1 MSARSAGYTF
11 FTRETLS
18 LELRIVSHY
27 LPAGNVPLTNM
38 IFVPSGNLEGA
49 IKLDVAI
56 KVLS

>member
-11 FTRETLS
+11 FTRDTLS

-27 LPAGNVPLTNM
+27 LPACDVPLTNM
-38 IFVPSGNLEGA
+38 IFVLAGNLEGA
-49 IKLDVAI
+49 INLDVAI